1 MTLTVDSSMFHSV
14 GAAPCKLFSSAT
26 FASPLP
32 ACNLLP
38 NSKQPSQECGPMR
51 KITMGW
57 VHLGNV
63 KYDVKAE
70 YSHLGLDLYIFCHI
84 PACAIVD
91 STKPPADFSISVL
104 S

>member
-1 MTLTVDSSMFHSV
+1 MFRSV
-14 GAAPCKLFSSAT
+14 GAAPHKLFSSAI

-32 ACNLLP
+32 PWNLLP
-38 NSKQPSQECGPMR
+38 NSKQLSQECGPVR
-51 KITMGW
+51 KTTVRW